1 MSKPSTKVLI
11 DGVKPV
17 RHNWQIRVKVLHSWK
32 QTTAFAGNTLEFIL
46 ADETGVKIAASCK
59 RNQISRLYQLES
71 EKQLIRLQ
79 FWVFPDSIA
88 QQPIDTSCLFQ
99 KKP

>member
-1 MSKPSTKVLI
+1 MTLLIQHSTSTKSSTKKMSKPSTKVLI

-46 ADETGVKIAASCK
+46 ADETVHSVY
-59 RNQISRLYQLES
+59 S
-71 EKQLIRLQ
+71 
-79 FWVFPDSIA
+79 
-88 QQPIDTSCLFQ
+88 LFF
-99 KKP
+99 KTLFLFVI